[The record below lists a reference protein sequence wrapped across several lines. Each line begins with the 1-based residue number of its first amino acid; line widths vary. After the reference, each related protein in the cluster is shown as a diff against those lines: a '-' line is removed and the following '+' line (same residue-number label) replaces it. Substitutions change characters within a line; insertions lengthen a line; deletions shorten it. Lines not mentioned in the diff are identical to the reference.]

1 MRKSLNVGILR
12 TKLFADGAHLETIV
26 TMAKH
31 PWIKGF
37 TTNPTLM
44 RKAGVRDYAE
54 FARQVLLA
62 VPNHP
67 VSFEVFADDLQE
79 MLWQARV
86 IASWGRNVNV
96 KIPVT
101 NTRGEFT
108 GGIIRAL
115 SAEGITLNVTAVMTP
130 EQVRCIA
137 RALDPAAPAIVSV
150 FAGRIA
156 DTGIDPVPVMIDCLR
171 ILKAR
176 PAAQLLWAS
185 PRELLNVAQADEIGC
200 HIITATSDILL
211 KLGLFGKDLRDYSLE
226 TVKMF
231 RDDAAAAGY
240 TIATDHDEPAA
251 PCRDRI
257 RPAQEHR
264 LHA

>member
-1 MRKSLNVGILR
+1 MRKSLNVRHLR
-12 TKLFADGAHLETIV
+12 TKLFADGADFDTIV
-26 TMAKH
+26 AMAKY

-44 RKAGVRDYAE
+44 RKAGVLDYAD
-54 FARQVLLA
+54 FARKVVRA

-67 VSFEVFADDLQE
+67 VSFEVFADDLRE
-79 MLWQARV
+79 MRAQARV
-86 IASWGRNVNV
+86 IARWGRNVNV
-96 KIPVT
+96 KLPVT

-108 GGIIRAL
+108 GDLIRQL
-115 SAEGITLNVTAVMTP
+115 SAEGSALNITAVMTP
-130 EQVRCIA
+130 EQVCDIA

-156 DTGIDPVPVMIDCLR
+156 DTGVDPLPVMIDCLR
-171 ILKAR
+171 ILRPR

-185 PRELLNVAQADEIGC
+185 PRELLNVVQADEIGC
-200 HIITATSDILL
+200 HIITATTDILN
-211 KLGLFGKDLRDYSLE
+211 KLVLFGKDLLTYSLE

-240 TIATDHDEPAA
+240 AIATDLDQPAA
-251 PCRDRI
+251 PLYDDAW
-257 RPAQEHR
+257 PPLDHR
-264 LHA
+264 LQA